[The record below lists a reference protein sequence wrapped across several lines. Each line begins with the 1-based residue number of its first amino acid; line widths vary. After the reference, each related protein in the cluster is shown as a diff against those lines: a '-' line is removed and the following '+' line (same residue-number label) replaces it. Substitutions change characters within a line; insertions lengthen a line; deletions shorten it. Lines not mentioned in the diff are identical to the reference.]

1 MNRKKFDDDSY
12 TVKSVARVKLY
23 RIDGEE
29 MTFEQIKA
37 HCPHVTE
44 KMVRDRLFQGETRMA
59 RLSRPPDSR
68 KNVDKPKSWR

>member
-12 TVKSVARVKLY
+12 TVKAVSRVKLY
-23 RIDGEE
+23 KIDGEE